1 MNNDKQIQERQFYI
15 SQVDYLTIVIDLYL
29 QLFDKHLPV
38 VLEISKTDK
47 LNGDIA
53 RLRARIEQK
62 KTELKEREKR
72 IRNSKNLRF
81 ASEFKQ
87 K

>member
-1 MNNDKQIQERQFYI
+1 MHISKKFPDKQLEV
-15 SQVDYLTIVIDLYL
+15 SQLDCLTVVIDLYL

-62 KTELKEREKR
+62 KTELKERERR
-72 IRNSKNLRF
+72 IKNSKNLRF
-81 ASEFKQ
+81 SSEFKQ
-87 K
+87 